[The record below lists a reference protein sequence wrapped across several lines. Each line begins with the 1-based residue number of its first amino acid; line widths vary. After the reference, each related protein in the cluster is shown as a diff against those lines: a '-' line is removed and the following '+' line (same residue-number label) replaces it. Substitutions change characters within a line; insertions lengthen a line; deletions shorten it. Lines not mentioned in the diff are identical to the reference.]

1 MHNARYGMMDRQI
14 KDIHQWPLCM
24 LSYLLYAYQL
34 CSVLIFQSADGQVDE
49 VQYFSTGDDEMIF
62 VSGGRFL
69 VLGQANESGAYP
81 YGIWLARL
89 QI

>member
-1 MHNARYGMMDRQI
+1 MHNARYGTMNRQI
-14 KDIHQWPLCM
+14 KETHQPPLCM

-34 CSVLIFQSADGQVDE
+34 CSVLIFESADGQVDE
-49 VQYFSTGDDEMIF
+49 VQYFSTRDDELIF
-62 VSGGRFL
+62 VSGDRFL

-81 YGIWLARL
+81 YGIWLAHL